1 MIQDKILN
9 VISEVLINLGFE
21 SGEINLE
28 HPADLAMGDYSTNVA
43 MVFAKIAKS
52 NPKELAE
59 KIVKEMNALRQAQGE
74 FQIAEIQAKNGF
86 INFYLSKEFFTES
99 IKEIVGNKAF
109 GRSDAG
115 KGKKVIVEFSSP
127 NIAKPFTVGHLRSTI
142 IGDSI
147 AKIFEFSGYEVLRDN
162 HLGDWGTQ
170 FGKLIVAIKKYG
182 NEEEIAKSGRPV
194 KALVELYVKF
204 HEEAEKDPT
213 LEDEARGW
221 FTKLENGDSEA
232 RRLWQMCVDWSMV
245 EFKTIYDRLGV
256 TFDMMLGESF
266 FEDKMK
272 TVLEDLNK
280 TDFYKESEGAKLVFF
295 PDEKYPPLMIQKKD
309 GSTLYATRDL
319 ATDKYRK
326 ETWQPDLVINE
337 VGIEQSL
344 YFEQLF
350 ETEEMLGYF
359 KKEQRV
365 HMAHGLYRFKD
376 GKMSTR
382 KGNVIWLEDILNEG
396 AARAS
401 KINPETGEIIG
412 ISAIK
417 FNDLKSES
425 KKAILFDWDEILN
438 LDGDTGPYIQY
449 VYVRGQ
455 SILSKAEAM
464 NLGVSTEQPTQEILN
479 IEKLLY
485 RFPEIVLS
493 AQKNYAPHTIAQY
506 LLGLAREFN
515 SFYGNTKILD
525 ENDEHSGYKLAIV
538 QATGT
543 IIKNGLYLLGIQTP
557 EKM

>member
-1 MIQDKILN
+1 MIQDQLK
-9 VISEVLINLGFE
+9 VLIKEALKNLSIE
-21 SGEINLE
+21 APSILLE

-43 MVFAKIAKS
+43 MTLAKQSKQ
-52 NPKELAE
+52 NPKDLAE
-59 KIVKEMNALRQAQGE
+59 KITLELSARQDLAEVGILRIEAQ
-74 FQIAEIQAKNGF
+74 NGF
-86 INFYLSKEFFTES
+86 INFYLSKEFLVEQV
-99 IKEIVGNKAF
+99 KEIIENKDF
-109 GRSDAG
+109 GRSVGG

-147 AKIFEFSGYEVLRDN
+147 AKIFDFCGYEVLRDN

-170 FGKLIVAIKKYG
+170 FGKLIVAIKRFG
-182 NEEEIAKSGRPV
+182 NVEEISKAERPV

-204 HEEAEKDPT
+204 HNEAEKDSG
-213 LEDEARGW
+213 LDDEARGW
-221 FTKLENGDSEA
+221 FTKLEQGDVEA
-232 RRLWQMCVDWSMV
+232 RDLWQKCIDWSMV

-256 TFDMMLGESF
+256 KFDMMLGESF
-266 FEDKMK
+266 FEDKMQS
-272 TVLEDLNK
+272 VLTDLGK
-280 TDFYKESEGAKLVFF
+280 TDFYKESEGAKLIFF
-295 PDEKYPPLMIQKKD
+295 PDEKHPPLMIQKKD

-326 ETWQPDLVINE
+326 EIWNPDLVINE

-344 YFEQLF
+344 YFKQLY
-350 ETEEMLGYF
+350 EAEEMLGYF
-359 KKEQRV
+359 EKSKRV
-365 HMAHGLYRFKD
+365 HVAHGLYRFKD

-396 AARAS
+396 VARAS
-401 KINPETGEIIG
+401 KINPDTGEIVG

-425 KKAILFDWDEILN
+425 KKDIVFDWDEILN

-449 VYVRGQ
+449 VCVRGQ
-455 SILSKAEAM
+455 SILRKGEEMGKSA
-464 NLGVSTEQPTQEILN
+464 NTEKPTSEVLD
-479 IEKLLY
+479 IEKILY
-485 RFPEIVLS
+485 RFPEIVIT

-506 LLGLAREFN
+506 LLNVAREFN

-525 ENDEHSGYKLAIV
+525 EDNKHIEYNLALV
-538 QATGT
+538 KATT
-543 IIKNGLYLLGIQTP
+543 TVLKNGLYLLGIKTP